1 MTSDRL
7 HKASPVL
14 LGGLSSLAL
23 LWAPQA
29 RALSCDDIMNMV
41 SVNVPENIIV
51 MTVKDSG
58 EQFTNDEVKCLTERG
73 APATV
78 IKQAKSMTAAEPE
91 VGPTVAPDEG
101 PQRSALDEGDD
112 TLGTRVDRTKS
123 KDLADEGE
131 ASDADEPAKLKEA
144 VKQYRAKKPLAAS
157 LLLFELVEAGN
168 FDPKHEAKVDY
179 YMARS
184 LESLELWHTS
194 QYHYMKVV
202 KKGPQDPYF
211 NYALPKL
218 VKIARY
224 TGDDTELSRIV
235 SQIPTDAFPS
245 GAQSEMFY
253 LLGVQAFEDDDL
265 SKARKYFGQV
275 STKSPLFLKSEYFRG
290 VIYNQQNKLKSAVR
304 SFRDVYRAQAEVTND
319 PRYLKEVEEVKDL
332 ALINVARVYY
342 GIERYDEAGN
352 YYELVNRES
361 SYWAQSVFEHG
372 WANFM
377 QNNLN
382 DTLGQLL
389 TVRSGFFK
397 DDEWL
402 PEAPILRAL
411 TYFNLCEYNRVD
423 ATLLTFD
430 QYYKP
435 MLAEMQDFTKQYASD
450 EGKKLA
456 DQAWDTYFGKDK
468 KNQTLLPKSLF
479 NKILRNQEL
488 TGLVRHMAIMDQE
501 QELIGRQQERW
512 ADAMTPY
519 LTKILEK
526 DRERYKRRAGMLLL
540 KEMVRQSNKL
550 ADLMSQ
556 SQIIRF
562 EVVDAQ
568 RVDYAYKAQNDEIGD
583 ALNTVNVD
591 FATAVEFIYW
601 PFNGE
606 FWKDELGY
614 YHYTE
619 QGSCK

>member
-1 MTSDRL
+1 MNSVRL
-7 HKASPVL
+7 HKAPQL
-14 LGGLSSLAL
+14 LLTSLTTAAAL
-23 LWAPQA
+23 WSPQA
-29 RALSCDDIMNMV
+29 FALSCDDIMNMV

-58 EQFTNDEVKCLTERG
+58 EQFTNDEVRCLTERG
-73 APATV
+73 APAGV
-78 IKQAKSMTAAEPE
+78 IKQAKAMTASEPE
-91 VGPTVAPDEG
+91 VGPTVG
-101 PQRSALDEGDD
+101 PAESKGSALDEEDD
-112 TLGTRVDRTKS
+112 AIGSRVDRTKA
-123 KDLADEGE
+123 KALADEGE
-131 ASDADEPAKLKEA
+131 GSDADEPEKLREA

-157 LLLFELVEAGN
+157 LLLFELIEAGN
-168 FDPKHEAKVDY
+168 TDPKHETKIDY

-184 LESLELWHTS
+184 LESLEMWHTS

-235 SQIPTDAFPS
+235 TKIPTDAFPS

-253 LLGVQAFEDDDL
+253 LLGVQAFEEDDL
-265 SKARKYFGQV
+265 SKARKFFGQV

-304 SFRDVYRAQAEVTND
+304 SFRDVYRAEAEVTND

-332 ALINVARVYY
+332 ALINVARIYY
-342 GIERYDEAGN
+342 GIDRYDEAGN

-397 DDEWL
+397 DDEFL
-402 PEAPILRAL
+402 PEQPILRAL
-411 TYFNLCEYNRVD
+411 TYFNLCEYNRVEK
-423 ATLLTFD
+423 LLLGFE
-430 QYYKP
+430 QNYRP
-435 MLAEMQDFTKQYASD
+435 LLAEMQDFTTQYASE

-456 DQAWDTYFGKDK
+456 DQAWDTYFGPEK
-468 KNQTLLPKSLF
+468 KTQSLLPKSLF

-488 TGLVRHMAIMDQE
+488 NGLVRHLEVMDQE
-501 QELIGRQQERW
+501 TALIGRQQERW

-519 LTKILEK
+519 LSKILEK
-526 DRERYKRRAGMLLL
+526 DRERYKRRAGLLLL

-550 ADLMSQ
+550 ADLMTQ
-556 SQIIRF
+556 SEIIRF

-568 RVDYAYKAQNDEIGD
+568 RVDYAYKSQNAEIGD
-583 ALNTVNVD
+583 ALDTVNID